1 LYNFQNNNLSVI
13 KIDIL
18 NGMLKNHVSL
28 FEIIDIDKDKSI
40 LRLKDQV
47 TNQIHSLMDINF
59 SLTAEKGMLIS
70 TRLIPIQSIN
80 MTSGLTFQFQK
91 EKRLKI
97 LTDLS
102 IGEKEFFRTI
112 FKLSKVFGIQ
122 VNSIET

>member
-1 LYNFQNNNLSVI
+1 
-13 KIDIL
+13 
-18 NGMLKNHVSL
+18 
-28 FEIIDIDKDKSI
+28 
-40 LRLKDQV
+40 
-47 TNQIHSLMDINF
+47 MDINF